1 MTAETT
7 QRPVRTQ
14 SFRQRMVGRWIMLAT
29 VTEVLR
35 DRRFQEKAITVVIGA
50 VALAQLG
57 RDNQA
62 RPVRRAASWYS
73 KLGVKEELAK
83 VGDTLEL
90 AKVTGTLELAKVT
103 GTLELAKMGEAL
115 DPGKEQRS

>member
-1 MTAETT
+1 MTAEAT
-7 QRPVRTQ
+7 QRPERAQ
-14 SFRQRMVGRWIMLAT
+14 GFRQRMVRRWIMLAT

-35 DRRFQEKAITVVIGA
+35 DRRFQEKAITVAIGA

-73 KLGVKEELAK
+73 KLGISEE
-83 VGDTLEL
+83 
-90 AKVTGTLELAKVT
+90 VTRVR
-103 GTLELAKMGEAL
+103 EAL
-115 DPGKEQRS
+115 EEGKEKLRPGLGA

>member
-7 QRPVRTQ
+7 GRPVRKE
-14 SFRQRMVGRWIMLAT
+14 SFRQRMVRRWIMLAT
-29 VTEVLR
+29 VTDTLR
-35 DRRFQEKAITVVIGA
+35 DRRFQDKAITVVIGA

-115 DPGKEQRS
+115 